1 MFETFSK
8 ILNSSAP
15 GGSPLLHYL
24 FNCLWLLAPIMLW
37 NIVFAGKLPAAFQ
50 PETFEK
56 NIPIFIVAGENF
68 FRLVIF
74 ILPIL
79 MPLRFVTLTQKVGLG
94 LYAAGT
100 ALYFLAW
107 LALMVFPHSAWSLSA
122 PGFLAPAYT
131 PLIWL
136 IGIGLIGRS
145 LYFASPYQP
154 WMYIVLAIIFVGFH
168 VSHTTLVYL
177 STF

>member
-1 MFETFSK
+1 MKSTA
-8 ILNSSAP
+8 ITPYLLN
-15 GGSPLLHYL
+15 
-24 FNCLWLLAPIMLW
+24 CMWLLLPIMLW
-37 NIVFAGKLPAAFQ
+37 NIVFASKLPAAFQ

-56 NIPIFIVAGENF
+56 NIPTVIVAGENF

-79 MPLRFVTLTQKVGLG
+79 MPLRCVTLAQKVGLG
-94 LYAAGT
+94 LYAAGI

-107 LALMVFPHSAWSLSA
+107 LALIYFPTSPWSLSA

-136 IGIGLIGRS
+136 IGIGLIGSS
-145 LYFASPYQP
+145 LYFSSPYQP
-154 WMYIVLAIIFVGFH
+154 WMYIALAVIFVGFH
-168 VSHTTLVYL
+168 VSHTALVYL
-177 STF
+177 NAL